1 MVINQRL
8 EQLLST
14 NGDGTGTVEMAG
26 AAAVYKITPPAGWT
40 YELHR
45 LNVYIEDDGKFRGDR
60 YGATEAL
67 TNGIVI
73 TLENAGGV
81 LATLTPQVIKQI
93 GHWHL
98 LAGVD
103 VFITDYTAGNDH
115 MSIRWT
121 FTKGGG
127 AIKLVGDNGEF
138 FKLNVQDDLGAGGAA
153 LVSHLV
159 QIQGGKYWTG

>member
-45 LNVYIEDDGKFRGDR
+45 LNAYIEDDGK
-60 YGATEAL
+60 
-67 TNGIVI
+67 
-73 TLENAGGV
+73 
-81 LATLTPQVIKQI
+81 
-93 GHWHL
+93 
-98 LAGVD
+98 
-103 VFITDYTAGNDH
+103 
-115 MSIRWT
+115 
-121 FTKGGG
+121 
-127 AIKLVGDNGEF
+127 F
-138 FKLNVQDDLGAGGAA
+138 FKLNVQDDLGAVGAA